1 VQKDY
6 FGENNKQ
13 EENMSNSRFRAIPKS
28 EAFTIPFKLEEAALL
43 DWLIKLAHL
52 NGKEACLLT
61 LNLTQAL
68 NKKND
73 LSFKSHISFLK
84 LINRY
89 LKSYIAHL
97 DNPCWDA
104 GFPLA
109 MEERI
114 YAEMITWNYLSLGQG
129 FFIAANNASKKE
141 DQAFALLMA
150 LHVLGQ
156 AQLHIA
162 AVYSTPDKGFWTLL
176 YQIFSFAEK
185 RKLLTLHVD
194 KDDFTSTSISALF
207 LRTLVFQVCDTNQ
220 FRPRDM
226 RTVYDFL
233 DIVCLSLPIS
243 KLFSGEKD
251 LFLFDIFSDNPPV
264 HVTKQTELVSE
275 SARYFSPLQV
285 AKNIVLVLKQGD
297 LWSGTLR
304 SINHALFRRVIK
316 TLEQK
321 QKRIYTRRN
330 ESRLLLGVI
339 GFEAILGFLYTV
351 SKKHQPLV
359 SAIVKKET
367 MVNSDLPKT
376 AQSDLKRDE
385 LEDDELPSNKKFVSN
400 YLHLAHKS
408 LVESKIWD
416 DNKKSLEL
424 PNKKVSLK
432 KITVFD
438 SSANGYSL
446 HWNQVDAKAKV
457 GDIFGIISDD
467 KKRLEIAFIRR
478 IAMSDSN
485 DFRFGTEVVGF
496 ESEIVYLGHID
507 GHEQG
512 RWAIFIPGIELL
524 NKPDTLIYNIG
535 SFKAGDGVYMYRS
548 DHKKLC
554 VLVRELHSTATI
566 SHVELTYPAAKKH

>member
-1 VQKDY
+1 
-6 FGENNKQ
+6 
-13 EENMSNSRFRAIPKS
+13 MSNSRFRAIPKS

-73 LSFKSHISFLK
+73 LSFKLHISFLK

-109 MEERI
+109 IEERA

-129 FFIAANNASKKE
+129 FFIAANNTSKKE
-141 DQAFALLMA
+141 DQAYALLMA

-162 AVYSTPDKGFWTLL
+162 AVYSTPDEGFWRLL

-194 KDDFTSTSISALF
+194 KDDFNSTSISALF
-207 LRTLVFQVCDTNQ
+207 LRALVFQVCDTNQ

-226 RTVYDFL
+226 RTVYDLL
-233 DIVCLSLPIS
+233 DTVCLSLPIS

-251 LFLFDIFSDNPPV
+251 LFLFDILSDNPPV

-285 AKNIVLVLKQGD
+285 ARNIVLVLKQGD

-339 GFEAILGFLYTV
+339 GFEAILGFLYAV
-351 SKKHQPLV
+351 SKKKQPATPPV
-359 SAIVKKET
+359 DTTAHSE
-367 MVNSDLPKT
+367 LP
-376 AQSDLKRDE
+376 APVQNNLQINAV
-385 LEDDELPSNKKFVSN
+385 EDDGHSDKKNFISDD
-400 YLHLAHKS
+400 LHLAHKS
-408 LVESKIWD
+408 VVKNKIWD
-416 DNKKSLEL
+416 DNKKSFEL
-424 PNKKVSLK
+424 PDKKVSLK

-478 IAMSDSN
+478 IAMSDNN

-535 SFKAGDGVYMYRS
+535 SFKAGDGVYIYRS

-566 SHVELTYPAAKKH
+566 SHVEVTYPTAKKH